1 MNALKRAIRIL
12 MVEDDEDDFIITRDL
27 LREAGDSEFL
37 LDWEPDSA
45 KAQEA
50 IRRQEHDLYIIDYR
64 LGEQT
69 GLELIETSIKSGVI
83 RPFVLLTGLGDETLD
98 RNAIELG
105 AADYLVKGRFDGQLL
120 SRSIRYAIDRQ
131 QARQRL
137 VDSEARHR
145 LLFDANPEAMW
156 VFALADLRIL
166 TANAAATRFLGYTR
180 EELLAMTPLD
190 LRDEEE
196 LARYKVH
203 HENRVAQQVHT
214 QAVGIWRYRHK
225 DGHSVYADVIV
236 HDIDYEGQAAS
247 MVVAIDMTE
256 KLATRRALERQ
267 EQVFRNVLSDSRD
280 ILVVVNDFGQL
291 CYVNRVAELLFASSP
306 DQLEGLLQAFPKSED
321 RVREWSLVTD
331 DGRTVDFEVHQSG
344 TEWGGQPARLL
355 SLRDITDRK
364 DSQRELRLLKRSLDY
379 SYNGVVI
386 ADARNPELP
395 IIYVNPAFERITG
408 YKENEVIGRNCR
420 FLQQGERDALALEEI
435 RQGIQQKRDVHVVLK
450 NFRKDGSEFWNDLYI
465 SPVLD
470 ESGEVT
476 HFVGFQND
484 VSEQKRY
491 ELELSYNAS
500 HDRLTGLPN
509 RAVFEDRLRQGCQIS
524 QRYDRHLAVV
534 FIDLDRF
541 KPINDSYGHLV
552 GDKLLIEVARR
563 IQQDVRPGDTVTR
576 LGGDEFI
583 VLLPDLAREDDVVP
597 VVERLM
603 NSLALPYKVDELD
616 LHVTP
621 SIGIA
626 LSEGT
631 LLEPLNLI
639 QQADLAMYRAKE
651 EGRNNYQW
659 YTSDL
664 NKRVVERLSLRNE
677 LQKALDQKHFE
688 LHYQPQVDARSGR
701 VVGLEALVRW
711 RHPVRGLI
719 PPVEF
724 ISVAEDAG
732 LMIPLG
738 QWILETACAH
748 VSELAQQGLRG
759 LTMAVNISPLQFQ
772 RSNFVNSVHAVVDRY
787 QLLPGMLE
795 IELTESVLI
804 ENTEQAVDCLQDI
817 KQLGV
822 RISLDDFGTG
832 YSSLSY
838 LKRLPIDKVKIDRSF
853 VREVI
858 SNQHDAAI
866 TQAIIAMAHHLKLRV
881 IAEGVETEPQIAF
894 LMKNHCDELQGFYF
908 AKPMPFGEIQTF
920 LRDRLSVEL
929 PVPSANQGAPRT
941 LLLLDDEENILRA
954 LNRVLRRDGYQILM
968 ATRPQD
974 AFELLAKNDVQV
986 IISDQR
992 MPEMSGTEFFSRV
1005 KNLYPSTVR
1014 IVLSGYT
1021 DLKSVTEAVNQGA
1034 IYKFLTKPWDDEQ
1047 LRKEIAQVFIHALNL
1062 RGGDQT

>member
-27 LREAGDSEFL
+27 LRDAGDFEFL

-45 KAQEA
+45 KATELIQ
-50 IRRQEHDLYIIDYR
+50 RQAHDLYIIDYR
-64 LGEQT
+64 LGEHT
-69 GLELIETSIKSGVI
+69 GLELIESSLKSGVD
-83 RPFVLLTGLGDETLD
+83 RPFVLLTGLGDAALD
-98 RNAIELG
+98 LSAIELG
-105 AADYLVKGRFDGQLL
+105 AADYLVKGQFDGQLL

-156 VFALADLRIL
+156 VFALDDRRIL

-180 EELLAMTPLD
+180 EELLAMTTLD

-203 HENRVAQQVHT
+203 HENRIAQQVHT
-214 QAVGIWRYRHK
+214 QAVGVWRYRHK
-225 DGHSVYADVIV
+225 EGHPVYADVIV
-236 HDIDYEGQAAS
+236 HDIDYEGQPAS
-247 MVVAIDMTE
+247 MALAIDVTE
-256 KLATRRALERQ
+256 KLAARRALERQ
-267 EQVFRNVLSDSRD
+267 EEVFRNVLSDSRD
-280 ILVVVNDFGQL
+280 ILVVVDDLGQL
-291 CYVNRVAELLFASSP
+291 CYVNRAAELLFSSSP
-306 DQLEGLLQAFPKSED
+306 DQLERLLQAFPKSED
-321 RVREWSLVTD
+321 RVREWSLMTG
-331 DGRTVDFEVHQSG
+331 DGRVIDFEVHQSG

-386 ADARNPELP
+386 ADAKVPELP

-408 YKENEVIGRNCR
+408 YKQDEVIGRNCR
-420 FLQQGERDALALEEI
+420 FLQQGERDELALEEI
-435 RQGIQQKRDVHVVLK
+435 RQGLQQKRDVHVVLK

-470 ESGEVT
+470 EGGEVT

-541 KPINDSYGHLV
+541 KPINDSYGHLT

-563 IQQDVRPGDTVTR
+563 IQQDVRPGDTVAR

-603 NSLALPYKVDELD
+603 SSLALPYKVDELD

-626 LSEGT
+626 LSEGA
-631 LLEPLNLI
+631 LLDPLNLI

-748 VSELAQQGLRG
+748 ISELARQGLRG

-772 RSNFVNSVHAVVDRY
+772 RSNFVSSVHAVVDRY

-804 ENTEQAVDCLQDI
+804 ENTEQAVECLQEI
-817 KQLGV
+817 KGLGV

-908 AKPMPFGEIQTF
+908 AKPMPFSEIQTF
-920 LRDRLSVEL
+920 LRDRLSVGL
-929 PVPSANQGAPRT
+929 PVPSVNQGAPRT

-1005 KNLYPSTVR
+1005 KDLHPNTVR

-1047 LRKEIAQVFIHALNL
+1047 LRKEIAQVFVHALNL
-1062 RGGDQT
+1062 RGGDQA